1 MPNLNNTERFAQ
13 ALAEISPAKRESA
26 NAARLRYERRQ
37 ARVARRQLELHSK
50 RQQPNLD
57 PIAKALAKANALAG
71 NNASTKLS

>member
-13 ALAEISPAKRESA
+13 ALAEISPAKRDIA
-26 NAARLRYERRQ
+26 HAARLRFERRQ
-37 ARVARRQLELHSK
+37 MRVARRQIELQRK

-71 NNASTKLS
+71 NDSA